1 MTTKDPTSGGDT
13 AARGPRR
20 RVITGWLP
28 CEAQWWADIADA
40 LMASGQAWPDA
51 AVRMDLRWWDDVSR
65 MTGADVRPGRAALCR
80 RWRWSDWQARAM
92 MADRSAWA
100 DPAKPDQ
107 RPSLQSASSFPP
119 ASLQLPSSPPP
130 EHLQVSGAKRRDDKG
145 APPAS
150 LQLPSSFPPAS
161 LQSASSPPP
170 HARKTQNTDTAT
182 DTGTDTETE
191 PAGAGQLALIGQAVT
206 ESPRKPT
213 AADRERAAAE
223 DLLARLDAMRL
234 ERHAGGR
241 ALRVETWLPRMR
253 RALRQQ
259 SAQEWIDG
267 WTWVLRSPEAAW
279 HRGEERGSPDR
290 TRDLAMLLAHPEYA
304 ARRTW
309 RGLEGPHGHD
319 IEARPAEAVPEPVPA
334 LTPYQVAQAEREARE
349 KRENAELI
357 AKRDAERAEFFRARG
372 IVLPF

>member
-1 MTTKDPTSGGDT
+1 MHTNQSPSGGRRRTPARHTEAQVGQGWDPMERCDWE
-13 AARGPRR
+13 AVAAVLPHPWPSGAQRHDLRYWASRQRAHLGDRPGYRALAERWGVSEKVARG
-20 RVITGWLP
+20 V
-28 CEAQWWADIADA
+28 CADVVWWADPRFGDEDPKRAQQ
-40 LMASGQAWPDA
+40 GRTEG
-51 AVRMDLRWWDDVSR
+51 AVRAQQGRTEGAPVVVSDAILNVKGR
-65 MTGADVRPGRAALCR
+65 TEGAVRAQQGRTEGA
-80 RWRWSDWQARAM
+80 ARAPK
-92 MADRSAWA
+92 DN
-100 DPAKPDQ
+100 
-107 RPSLQSASSFPP
+107 
-119 ASLQLPSSPPP
+119 
-130 EHLQVSGAKRRDDKG
+130 RD
-145 APPAS
+145 S
-150 LQLPSSFPPAS
+150 NTNS
-161 LQSASSPPP
+161 
-170 HARKTQNTDTAT
+170 NTDTIEHTSAPPP
-182 DTGTDTETE
+182 
-191 PAGAGQLALIGQAVT
+191 PAGAGQSSLFGQAVT
-206 ESPRKPT
+206 ESPRKPSAT
-213 AADRERAAAE
+213 DRERAAAE